1 VPSGKI
7 GGRTRLEESK
17 CLNSYE
23 AEVVGRAMRL
33 LRDGLGPRGATPPC
47 TTVVRDDGWLLI
59 AQDAQMF
66 VVQNQLR
73 PAAIQDALRDL
84 MRDGLSRVRVCSAYL
99 SLMGSRLLLDAIERN
114 APDNDLGSVCKTV
127 VTSLDF
133 GLTEPAALRMW
144 RDGQADV
151 YVAGTAA
158 LDRGALMPEV
168 AFHPKFYV
176 FDRPDCTVAC
186 LVTSANL
193 TRRGLTINS
202 EVGWSV
208 VTADADSTNR
218 AWRAAVEL
226 AVPLTDDILQRYEGR
241 RRKRQTSAG
250 HRADDTT
257 DMAPV
262 PQPLPVDPQMAFD
275 DATATIDAG
284 QHGQMWVQSF
294 EMSGGSH
301 TQLEMPRGAHRFFG
315 VATVDYEAENV
326 QAIAQPTL
334 VAGSREWKHRP
345 LRWHGHNQME
355 RINLPSAADGGF
367 NYAQSM
373 ILFRRLHTNR
383 YELHV
388 HPWNSDT
395 AHACLEAS
403 RQRGLLFRVGQT
415 TQRLAGLIE

>member
-1 VPSGKI
+1 
-7 GGRTRLEESK
+7 
-17 CLNSYE
+17 
-23 AEVVGRAMRL
+23 M
-33 LRDGLGPRGATPPC
+33 
-47 TTVVRDDGWLLI
+47 
-59 AQDAQMF
+59 
-66 VVQNQLR
+66 
-73 PAAIQDALRDL
+73 
-84 MRDGLSRVRVCSAYL
+84 
-99 SLMGSRLLLDAIERN
+99 
-114 APDNDLGSVCKTV
+114 
-127 VTSLDF
+127 
-133 GLTEPAALRMW
+133 
-144 RDGQADV
+144 
-151 YVAGTAA
+151 
-158 LDRGALMPEV
+158 
-168 AFHPKFYV
+168 
-176 FDRPDCTVAC
+176 
-186 LVTSANL
+186 TSANL
-193 TRRGLTINS
+193 TSRGLTINS

-218 AWRAAVEL
+218 AWGAAVEL

-241 RRKRQTSAG
+241 RQERQTSAG

-257 DMAPV
+257 DMARV
-262 PQPLPVDPQMAFD
+262 PQPLPVDPQMAFG

-301 TQLEMPRGAHRFFG
+301 TQLELPRGAHRFFG

-334 VAGSREWKHRP
+334 VAGSREWKHSL

-388 HPWNSDT
+388 HPWDSDT
-395 AHACLEAS
+395 ARAYLETS

-415 TQRLAGLIE
+415 TSRPAGLIE